1 MFYPAVLKSSCIET
15 IEFVFDTITLF
26 SNKRKHRFLCIE
38 KYYNGCFF
46 YFDFIHRISAA
57 TATCF
62 RDKVSSCRSY
72 LRDYIGAYNLIF
84 GGKCIAFLRSRDKNE
99 NTTNGA
105 LTPQSLDQE
114 WMTTIQ
120 TLVNEGNK
128 LKIYQRNES
137 RRADITSEVTDIPS
151 TPRVLIHTDIPSTPR
166 GLTTPGFIFTDLEI
180 TRASVKSTQTTANI
194 STDTNSTSRFIFN
207 SKDRELFQTST
218 VQVSVQDQSTG
229 DSADSG
235 DTPTR
240 VDGSIDNGA
249 SRDRSSGGKMITAQH
264 PTLVSIIT
272 VSVVLVWY
280 LEAFFHL
287 V

>member
-15 IEFVFDTITLF
+15 IEFIFDTITLF

-120 TLVNEGNK
+120 TFVNEGNK

-151 TPRVLIHTDIPSTPR
+151 TPRVL
-166 GLTTPGFIFTDLEI
+166 TTPGFIFTDLEI

-194 STDTNSTSRFIFN
+194 STDTKSTSRFIFN

-218 VQVSVQDQSTG
+218 VQVSVQEHST
-229 DSADSG
+229 ADSG

-240 VDGSIDNGA
+240 VGGSIDNGA

-264 PTLVSIIT
+264 PTLVPIIT
-272 VSVVLVWY
+272 VSVVLFWY

>member
-1 MFYPAVLKSSCIET
+1 MFYPAVLKSSCIEN
-15 IEFVFDTITLF
+15 IVFVFDTITLC
-26 SNKRKHRFLCIE
+26 SNKRKHIFLCIE

-151 TPRVLIHTDIPSTPR
+151 TPRVL
-166 GLTTPGFIFTDLEI
+166 TTPGFIFTDLEI

-218 VQVSVQDQSTG
+218 VQVSVQEHST
-229 DSADSG
+229 ADSG

-240 VDGSIDNGA
+240 VGGSIDNGA

-264 PTLVSIIT
+264 PTLVPIIT
-272 VSVVLVWY
+272 VSVVLFWY